1 MILQETE
8 RNNFRKQEGREIMT
22 GTKNN
27 IENLMH
33 HVLPDSWVIRL

>member
-8 RNNFRKQEGREIMT
+8 RNNSRKQEGRKIMT

-27 IENLMH
+27 LENLMH
-33 HVLPDSWVIRL
+33 HVLLDSWVIRL